1 MSEFDE
7 RTIANMDVVLERV
20 CRALP
25 DGGRHEERKYIA
37 ERLIDCARS
46 GRATL
51 EQFEIVARRA
61 LDDLSHKKSA

>member
-7 RTIANMDVVLERV
+7 RTIAYMDVVLERV

-25 DGGRHEERKYIA
+25 NGGHHEERKFIA
-37 ERLIDCARS
+37 ERLMACARS

-51 EQFEIVARRA
+51 GQMEIVARRA
-61 LDDLSHKKSA
+61 LDDLAHKKSA